1 MNGLITPNLLKFV
14 NNFYNCALIESV
26 PLENEGVDGSM
37 GAHFERSAFFNEIMT
52 ASDIKNAIVSGFTFN
67 LLKDSGWYGVE
78 ERHFKNL
85 SAGKNM
91 GCLWF

>member
-1 MNGLITPNLLKFV
+1 
-14 NNFYNCALIESV
+14 
-26 PLENEGVDGSM
+26 
-37 GAHFERSAFFNEIMT
+37 MT
-52 ASDIKNAIVSGFTFN
+52 ASDIKNAIFSGFTFN